1 MSVRVILPVL
11 VIAVGLPAF
20 IFYSI
25 FSGDPS
31 PEMRPIANFETYQRD
46 ITRLSNDRYQV
57 LGVIDQEGLLRVNV
71 WFENPL
77 SSRAEVRI
85 QALNTLYDVQ
95 SVVGRKLSASVW
107 IYRAPVAERSALQ
120 GLAFFRALTG
130 QTVFKHADELP

>member
-1 MSVRVILPVL
+1 MLPVL
-11 VIAVGLPAF
+11 VIAVGLPAL

-25 FSGDPS
+25 FFGGPR
-31 PEMRPIANFETYQRD
+31 PEMRPIANFENYQKD
-46 ITRLSNDRYQV
+46 ITRLSSDRYQV
-57 LGVIDQEGLLRVNV
+57 LGVIDQGGLLRVNV
-71 WFENPL
+71 WFQNPL
-77 SSRAEVRI
+77 SSRSEVRI

-107 IYRAPVAERSALQ
+107 IYRAPIAERSALQ